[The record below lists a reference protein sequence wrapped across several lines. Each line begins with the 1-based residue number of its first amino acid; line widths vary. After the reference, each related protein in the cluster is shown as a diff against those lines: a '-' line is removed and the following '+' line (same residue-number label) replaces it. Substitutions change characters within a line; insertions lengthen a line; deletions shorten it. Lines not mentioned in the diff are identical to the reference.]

1 MVELPIA
8 PHLGGAQCRQEGAQC
23 RSLYIAPNQSL
34 ERQFFGAVKGKE
46 KRKER
51 GRVKGKGGGG
61 KVGRNKGRK
70 KEGEEG
76 EEAMAR

>member
-1 MVELPIA
+1 M
-8 PHLGGAQCRQEGAQC
+8 
-23 RSLYIAPNQSL
+23 
-34 ERQFFGAVKGKE
+34 KGKE

-61 KVGRNKGRK
+61 KVGRNKGTK